1 MRDTSSALLVHDT
14 HSFCCHDPAD
24 RVHAVATGASAG
36 AETFGTA
43 PTVTEATP
51 IAQLLAKPADFQGK
65 TVRVEGIVTGV
76 CTMMGCWMALA
87 PTDAPK
93 GPAILIKVDDG
104 VIVFP
109 TSARGKRATAQ
120 GVVER
125 VGTTMRRA
133 RRRPASMRNTRAT
146 PRPIARQAGRS
157 KRPAPSCIEEPL
169 EETKKEKGK
178 PNRDGDGAPT
188 ERAVSIRLSFFVF
201 PLLIV
206 LPSTA
211 EVSSKGR

>member
-1 MRDTSSALLVHDT
+1 MYIGLMTRTAFAATTLLIV
-14 HSFCCHDPAD
+14 SMS
-24 RVHAVATGASAG
+24 VATRG

-43 PTVTEATP
+43 PTVPEATP

-65 TVRVEGIVTGV
+65 TVRVEGVVTGV

-125 VGTTMRRA
+125 VGTTRRA
-133 RRRPASMRNTRAT
+133 RKPPASMRSTRAVA
-146 PRPIARQAGRS
+146 RPIAPTTWQIKA
-157 KRPAPSCIEEPL
+157 
-169 EETKKEKGK
+169 T
-178 PNRDGDGAPT
+178 GA
-188 ERAVSIRLSFFVF
+188 
-201 PLLIV
+201 IV
-206 LPSTA
+206 Y
-211 EVSSKGR
+211 

>member
-1 MRDTSSALLVHDT
+1 MEVPMTRCLLFVATLLVV
-14 HSFCCHDPAD
+14 SMSA
-24 RVHAVATGASAG
+24 ATRAAK
-36 AETFGTA
+36 TFGTA
-43 PTVTEATP
+43 PTLPDATP

-87 PTDAPK
+87 SSDAPK

-125 VGTTMRRA
+125 VGAADAEGQEAA
-133 RRRPASMRNTRAT
+133 REHAEHEGRSQSPSGAGST
-146 PRPIARQAGRS
+146 PRPAAQTSWQIKA
-157 KRPAPSCIEEPL
+157 
-169 EETKKEKGK
+169 T
-178 PNRDGDGAPT
+178 GA
-188 ERAVSIRLSFFVF
+188 
-201 PLLIV
+201 IV
-206 LPSTA
+206 Y
-211 EVSSKGR
+211 

>member
-1 MRDTSSALLVHDT
+1 MYIFIMKHTLFAATMLLIVSMSGVT
-14 HSFCCHDPAD
+14 RA
-24 RVHAVATGASAG
+24 

-43 PTVTEATP
+43 PTVSDATP

-87 PTDAPK
+87 PADAPK

-109 TSARGKRATAQ
+109 ASARGKRATAQ

-125 VGTTMRRA
+125 VGSADAEGQEAA
-133 RRRPASMRNTRAT
+133 REH
-146 PRPIARQAGRS
+146 ARS
-157 KRPAPSCIEEPL
+157 E
-169 EETKKEKGK
+169 
-178 PNRDGDGAPT
+178 
-188 ERAVSIRLSFFVF
+188 
-201 PLLIV
+201 
-206 LPSTA
+206 
-211 EVSSKGR
+211 

>member
-1 MRDTSSALLVHDT
+1 MNRSLLCAT
-14 HSFCCHDPAD
+14 TLLILSLS
-24 RVHAVATGASAG
+24 VATRG
-36 AETFGTA
+36 AETFGAA
-43 PTVTEATP
+43 PTLPEVTP
-51 IAQLLAKPADFQGK
+51 IPQLLAKPADFQGK

-125 VGTTMRRA
+125 VGAGDAEGQEAAREHADQQGHAKSESATTWRIK
-133 RRRPASMRNTRAT
+133 AT
-146 PRPIARQAGRS
+146 
-157 KRPAPSCIEEPL
+157 
-169 EETKKEKGK
+169 
-178 PNRDGDGAPT
+178 GA
-188 ERAVSIRLSFFVF
+188 
-201 PLLIV
+201 IV
-206 LPSTA
+206 Y
-211 EVSSKGR
+211 